1 MQANGPLLLDLVGHH
16 DHMRAGESAA
26 IINFVSL
33 RCATLVVVMA
43 SANTMLRSI
52 LPMDVSLLIDRWQP
66 QPLRHRR
73 PSRSRASMSRYHQR
87 PRYRFDRLLA
97 MLVS

>member
-52 LPMDVSLLIDRWQP
+52 CPWMCIYLLIGG
-66 QPLRHRR
+66 
-73 PSRSRASMSRYHQR
+73 SRSRFAIVVRVAQGHQ
-87 PRYRFDRLLA
+87 
-97 MLVS
+97 